1 MRKLT
6 LSIVLLTIMTSLVAC
21 GGNKDNENET
31 KPTLEVIKPTETE
44 PQETLSDKLDETKTY
59 TVPTIAT
66 TEGVDSNGEE
76 VTIGIT
82 ETLEDNSY
90 IGVTPDNDVVVT
102 MAVPELSSGHE
113 YTESEAIAVE
123 GLAQYWSENNVSEEV
138 LATRLEDEVF
148 SGLSD
153 TDKAEIVDS
162 ISSANP
168 HNNPEITEVET
179 TEATTEPA
187 ETSDSVENI
196 QETENSAFLSDE
208 DMEKWFG
215 GADGELSVTEDPNLN
230 LQSGN

>member
-6 LSIVLLTIMTSLVAC
+6 LSILFVAILASLSAC
-21 GGNKDNENET
+21 GSKDKPDET
-31 KPTLEVIKPTETE
+31 KPTLEVIEPTETE

-66 TEGVDSNGEE
+66 TEGIDSNGEE

-123 GLAQYWSENNVSEEV
+123 GLDQYWSENNVSEEV
-138 LATRLEDEVF
+138 LAAKLEDEVF
-148 SGLSD
+148 SGLSY

-179 TEATTEPA
+179 TEAVTEQA
-187 ETSDSVENI
+187 ETVSEVV
-196 QETENSAFLSDE
+196 QETLSE
-208 DMEKWFG
+208 EELNNILGEIG
-215 GADGELSVTEDPNLN
+215 GSS
-230 LQSGN
+230 SGIGGTTGAQGQLYTN

>member
-1 MRKLT
+1 MKKNILIIP
-6 LSIVLLTIMTSLVAC
+6 LSILVLSLAGC
-21 GGNKDNENET
+21 GGKDKPQET
-31 KPTLEVIKPTETE
+31 APSLEVIEPTETE
-44 PQETLSDKLDETKTY
+44 AETQVDKLEETKTY

-113 YTESEAIAVE
+113 YTEAEAIAVE

-138 LATRLEDEVF
+138 LAARLEDEVF

-179 TEATTEPA
+179 TEANTEPA
-187 ETSDSVENI
+187 ETSENI
-196 QETENSAFLSDE
+196 QETVSPSEYLESL
-208 DMEKWFG
+208 MEQNG
-215 GADGELSVTEDPNLN
+215 GGH
-230 LQSGN
+230 SGVGGTSGDQVPLYTN

>member
-1 MRKLT
+1 MKRNILLIP
-6 LSIVLLTIMTSLVAC
+6 LSVLILSLSAC
-21 GGNKDNENET
+21 GGKDDKNSET
-31 KPTLEVIKPTETE
+31 VPSLEVIKPTETE

-138 LATRLEDEVF
+138 LAARLEDEVF

-187 ETSDSVENI
+187 ETVSEVV
-196 QETENSAFLSDE
+196 QETLSE
-208 DMEKWFG
+208 EELNNILGEIG
-215 GADGELSVTEDPNLN
+215 GSS
-230 LQSGN
+230 SGIGGTTGAQVPLYTN

>member
-1 MRKLT
+1 MKRNILLIP
-6 LSIVLLTIMTSLVAC
+6 LSVLILSLSAC
-21 GGNKDNENET
+21 SGKDKPDET
-31 KPTLEVIKPTETE
+31 KPTLEAIEPTETE
-44 PQETLSDKLDETKTY
+44 PKETLSDKLDETKTY

-66 TEGVDSNGEE
+66 TEGIDSNGEE

-138 LATRLEDEVF
+138 LAARLEDEVF

-179 TEATTEPA
+179 TEAATEPA

>member
-31 KPTLEVIKPTETE
+31 KPTLEVIEPTETE

-90 IGVTPDNDVVVT
+90 I
-102 MAVPELSSGHE
+102 
-113 YTESEAIAVE
+113 
-123 GLAQYWSENNVSEEV
+123 
-138 LATRLEDEVF
+138 
-148 SGLSD
+148 
-153 TDKAEIVDS
+153 
-162 ISSANP
+162 
-168 HNNPEITEVET
+168 
-179 TEATTEPA
+179 
-187 ETSDSVENI
+187 
-196 QETENSAFLSDE
+196 
-208 DMEKWFG
+208 
-215 GADGELSVTEDPNLN
+215 
-230 LQSGN
+230 

>member
-1 MRKLT
+1 MKKNILILALAIST
-6 LSIVLLTIMTSLVAC
+6 MSLAAC
-21 GGNKDNENET
+21 GKKDDVVET
-31 KPTLEVIKPTETE
+31 QPSLEVIKPTETE
-44 PQETLSDKLDETKTY
+44 AETQVDKLEETKTY

-138 LATRLEDEVF
+138 LAARLEDEVF

-179 TEATTEPA
+179 TEPATEPA
-187 ETSDSVENI
+187 DIVSEVVQKT
-196 QETENSAFLSDE
+196 LSDE
-208 DMEKWFG
+208 ELNNILGEIG
-215 GADGELSVTEDPNLN
+215 GSS
-230 LQSGN
+230 SGIGGTSGDQVPLYTN

>member
-1 MRKLT
+1 MKRNILLIP
-6 LSIVLLTIMTSLVAC
+6 LSILMLSLSAC
-21 GGNKDNENET
+21 GGKDKPDET
-31 KPTLEVIKPTETE
+31 KPTLEAIEPTETE

-66 TEGVDSNGEE
+66 TEGIDSNGEE

-138 LATRLEDEVF
+138 LAARLEDEVF

-179 TEATTEPA
+179 TEAATEPA

>member
-1 MRKLT
+1 MKRNILLIP
-6 LSIVLLTIMTSLVAC
+6 LSVLILSLSAC
-21 GGNKDNENET
+21 GGKDKPDET
-31 KPTLEVIKPTETE
+31 KPTLEAIEPTETE

-66 TEGVDSNGEE
+66 TEGIDSNGEE

-138 LATRLEDEVF
+138 LAARLEDEVF

-179 TEATTEPA
+179 TEAATEPA

>member
-1 MRKLT
+1 MKRNILLIP
-6 LSIVLLTIMTSLVAC
+6 LSVLILSLSAC
-21 GGNKDNENET
+21 GGKDKPDET
-31 KPTLEVIKPTETE
+31 KPTLEVIEPTETE

-66 TEGVDSNGEE
+66 TEGIDSNGEE

-138 LATRLEDEVF
+138 LAARLDDEVF

-179 TEATTEPA
+179 TEAVTEQA
-187 ETSDSVENI
+187 ETVSEVV
-196 QETENSAFLSDE
+196 QETLSE
-208 DMEKWFG
+208 EELNNILGEIG
-215 GADGELSVTEDPNLN
+215 GSS
-230 LQSGN
+230 SGIGGTTGAQGQLYTN

>member
-6 LSIVLLTIMTSLVAC
+6 LSILFVVILASLTAC
-21 GGNKDNENET
+21 GGKDKPDET
-31 KPTLEVIKPTETE
+31 KPTLEVIEPTETE
-44 PQETLSDKLDETKTY
+44 PETQVDKLEETKTY

-138 LATRLEDEVF
+138 LAARLDDEVF

-179 TEATTEPA
+179 TEAVTEQA
-187 ETSDSVENI
+187 ETVSEVV
-196 QETENSAFLSDE
+196 QETLSE
-208 DMEKWFG
+208 EELNNILGEIG
-215 GADGELSVTEDPNLN
+215 GSS
-230 LQSGN
+230 SGIGGTTGAQGQLYTN

>member
-6 LSIVLLTIMTSLVAC
+6 LSIVLLTIMASLVAC
-21 GGNKDNENET
+21 GGNKDNQNET

-44 PQETLSDKLDETKTY
+44 PETQVDKLEETKTY

-138 LATRLEDEVF
+138 LAARLDDEVF

-179 TEATTEPA
+179 TEAVTEQA
-187 ETSDSVENI
+187 ETVSEVV
-196 QETENSAFLSDE
+196 QETLSE
-208 DMEKWFG
+208 EELNNILGEIG
-215 GADGELSVTEDPNLN
+215 GSS
-230 LQSGN
+230 SGIGGTTGAQGQLYTN

>member
-6 LSIVLLTIMTSLVAC
+6 LSILFVVILASLTAC
-21 GGNKDNENET
+21 GGKDKPDET
-31 KPTLEVIKPTETE
+31 KPTLEVIEPTETTE
-44 PQETLSDKLDETKTY
+44 AETLSDKLDETKTY

-138 LATRLEDEVF
+138 LAARLEDEVF

-187 ETSDSVENI
+187 EAVSEVV
-196 QETENSAFLSDE
+196 QETLSE
-208 DMEKWFG
+208 EELNNILGEIG
-215 GADGELSVTEDPNLN
+215 GSS
-230 LQSGN
+230 SGIGGTTGAQGQLYTN

>member
-6 LSIVLLTIMTSLVAC
+6 LSILFAVILASLTAC
-21 GGNKDNENET
+21 GGKDKPDET

-44 PQETLSDKLDETKTY
+44 SQETLSDKLEETKTY

-90 IGVTPDNDVVVT
+90 IGVTPDNDAVVT
-102 MAVPELSSGHE
+102 MALPELSSGHE

-138 LATRLEDEVF
+138 LAARLEDEVF

-187 ETSDSVENI
+187 NTENI

-215 GADGELSVTEDPNLN
+215 GTGISGAYEDPNLN

>member
-6 LSIVLLTIMTSLVAC
+6 LSIVLLTIMASLVAC
-21 GGNKDNENET
+21 VGNKDNENET

-113 YTESEAIAVE
+113 YTESEAIAIE
-123 GLAQYWSENNVSEEV
+123 GLIQYWTENNISKDILES
-138 LATRLEDEVF
+138 RLEDEVY
-148 SGLSD
+148 SGLSEN
-153 TDKAEIVDS
+153 DKAEIVNS
-162 ISSANP
+162 ITSANP
-168 HNNPEITEVET
+168 HDNPTITEEV
-179 TEATTEPA
+179 
-187 ETSDSVENI
+187 
-196 QETENSAFLSDE
+196 QETEAEIEASNENLDTSWIDE
-208 DMEKWFG
+208 EKEVLDKYFG
-215 GADGELSVTEDPNLN
+215 GENGELSVTPDPNLN
-230 LQSGN
+230 LISGN

>member
-1 MRKLT
+1 MKKNIILVP
-6 LSIVLLTIMTSLVAC
+6 LSILMLSLTAC
-21 GGNKDNENET
+21 GGKDKPDET
-31 KPTLEVIKPTETE
+31 KPTLEVIEPTETE

-90 IGVTPDNDVVVT
+90 IGVTPNNDVVVT

-138 LATRLEDEVF
+138 LAARLEDEVF

-187 ETSDSVENI
+187 ETSESVENI

-215 GADGELSVTEDPNLN
+215 GTGISGAYEDPNLN